1 MNLIFTIV
9 SLNLNLERSFHM
21 LINQV
26 KRPFQYEKIPIEDL
40 ATDKTSESEKARN
53 TTGTIRRIWTYLS
66 KEKVK
71 LTFVVLM
78 VLISSSLSLL
88 GPYMVGRAI
97 DQYIDLKQITGLATL
112 LIWLVFIY
120 FSNSL
125 AIFLQNFW
133 MIEISQNT
141 VYTLRAELFHQF
153 HRLSISYFDKN
164 QHGELMSRVTNDIDN
179 INNTLNQSVIQIFS
193 SILTLVGTVTVMLIL
208 SPLLTVITMTIIPV
222 MFLAM
227 RWITKRTGPL
237 YKLQQNDLG
246 DLNGYVE
253 ETVSGQHI
261 IKTFSREQQVINE
274 FEGKNNHLLKT
285 SFWAM
290 LFSGYIPKVMNM
302 LNFLSFGLIALFGG
316 VLAINGV
323 ITVGVIVIFT
333 EYARQFTRPLNE
345 LSNQFNILLSA
356 VAGAERVFS
365 VLDEPLEE
373 DDEKTALDIGET
385 KGELI
390 FRDVSFSY
398 EDAVTLNQVS
408 FQANPGQT
416 VAFVGHTGAGKTTI
430 INLIARFY
438 NYDTGE
444 ILLDGI
450 DIKKIKRS
458 SLRKQM
464 AFVLQD
470 AFLFNGTIRENI
482 RYGRLDATDHEV
494 ISAAKKANAHE
505 FINRLRDGYNT
516 VLDQDGSGISQGEK
530 QLLTIARAMIAEP
543 NLLILDEATSN
554 IDTITEI
561 KIQEALQTLMHNRTS
576 FVIAHRLNT
585 IQTADKIIILE
596 DGEIREQGSHD
607 QLIRLRG
614 KYYDLNKAQL
624 QKETNY

>member
-1 MNLIFTIV
+1 MWIKQLI
-9 SLNLNLERSFHM
+9 
-21 LINQV
+21 
-26 KRPFQYEKIPIEDL
+26 KPFIYEKIPL
-40 ATDKTSESEKARN
+40 HTKKKKTKKKATN
-53 TTGTIRRIWTYLS
+53 TFGTIRRIWSYLMN
-66 KEKVK
+66 EKAK
-71 LTFVVLM
+71 LSLVIFMVVL
-78 VLISSSLSLL
+78 SSGLSLL
-88 GPYMVGRAI
+88 GPFMIGMAI
-97 DQYIDLKQITGLATL
+97 DDYIVTQQTSGLGML
-112 LIWLVFIY
+112 LIWLLLIFLLH
-120 FSNSL
+120 SL
-125 AIFLQNFW
+125 AIFLQNYW
-133 MIEISQNT
+133 MIGIAQQT
-141 VYTLRAELFHQF
+141 VFTLRADLFKQF
-153 HRLSISYFDKN
+153 HHLPISYFDKN

-179 INNTLNQSVIQIFS
+179 INNTLNQSVIQIFA
-193 SILTLVGTVTVMLIL
+193 SILTLVGTMVVMFML
-208 SPLLTVITMTIIPV
+208 SPLLTVITMSIIPI
-222 MFLAM
+222 MFIAM

-585 IQTADKIIILE
+585 IQTADKIIMLE

-614 KYYDLNKAQL
+614 KYYDLNKV
-624 QKETNY
+624 

>member
-1 MNLIFTIV
+1 MWIKQLI
-9 SLNLNLERSFHM
+9 
-21 LINQV
+21 
-26 KRPFQYEKIPIEDL
+26 KPFIYEKIPL
-40 ATDKTSESEKARN
+40 HTKKKKTKKKATN
-53 TTGTIRRIWTYLS
+53 TFGTIRRIWSYLMN
-66 KEKVK
+66 EKAK
-71 LTFVVLM
+71 LSLVIFMVVL
-78 VLISSSLSLL
+78 SSGLSLL
-88 GPYMVGRAI
+88 GPFMIGMAI
-97 DQYIDLKQITGLATL
+97 DDYIVTQQTSGLGML
-112 LIWLVFIY
+112 LIWLLLIFLLH
-120 FSNSL
+120 SL
-125 AIFLQNFW
+125 AIFLQNYW
-133 MIEISQNT
+133 MIGIAQQT
-141 VYTLRAELFHQF
+141 VFTLRADLFKQF
-153 HRLSISYFDKN
+153 HHLPISYFDKN

-179 INNTLNQSVIQIFS
+179 INNTLNQSVIQIFA
-193 SILTLVGTVTVMLIL
+193 SILTLVGTMVVMFML
-208 SPLLTVITMTIIPV
+208 SPLLTVITMSIIPI
-222 MFLAM
+222 MFIAM

-585 IQTADKIIILE
+585 IQTADKIIMLE